1 MNKNQSLKLASFIFG
16 LIALIHLLRAVLNLE
31 AVIAGIKIPVYV
43 SYIFVIIAG
52 YLSWYMYNASK
63 K

>member
-1 MNKNQSLKLASFIFG
+1 MDKNQSLRLASLIFG
-16 LIALIHLLRAVLNLE
+16 LIALIHLVRAILNLE

-43 SYIFVIIAG
+43 SYIFVIIASC
-52 YLSWYMYNASK
+52 LSWYMYNVSK